1 MGPLIVGPEPKEVG
15 DMDFLTCEVRKVTGE
30 TVGVLVLQPKEF
42 RTGSRGYFATGK
54 IELDGVRYQ
63 CQVQAVA
70 IGSKAT
76 GQEAA

>member
-1 MGPLIVGPEPKEVG
+1 
-15 DMDFLTCEVRKVTGE
+15 MDFLTCEVRKVTGE

-42 RTGSRGYFATGK
+42 RTGSRGYFASGK

-63 CQVQAVA
+63 CQAQAVA

-76 GQEAA
+76 GQEAAA

>member
-1 MGPLIVGPEPKEVG
+1 V
-15 DMDFLTCEVRKVTGE
+15 DFLTCEVRKVTGE

-42 RTGSRGYFATGK
+42 RTGSRGYFASGK

-63 CQVQAVA
+63 CQAQAVA